1 MHNLQEA
8 LNPGGSDT
16 MQARLAALDAEET
29 ETVDKTERVIIVC
42 NSLPLKMRADPE
54 GAATRG
60 HSWHFE
66 MDPNSIYGQSASG
79 IVSGT
84 SVEKVIFLG
93 GLFYA
98 KFLKG
103 LDVPPLDE
111 VLTVSGPGLAAFV
124 GSLVALA
131 FLTKMIK
138 SLWNAAMTPQE
149 PPKDKQS

>member
-8 LNPGGSDT
+8 LNPGGSD
-16 MQARLAALDAEET
+16 QAARPRLDAEET

-42 NSLPLKMRADPE
+42 NSLLKMRADPE

-93 GLFYA
+93 GLGSEVELFEQDA
-98 KFLKG
+98 VAAITERSDAPSSSARSSRRSTTPGSASSTSG
-103 LDVPPLDE
+103 L
-111 VLTVSGPGLAAFV
+111 
-124 GSLVALA
+124 
-131 FLTKMIK
+131 
-138 SLWNAAMTPQE
+138 
-149 PPKDKQS
+149 

>member
-79 IVSGT
+79 IVSST
-84 SVEKVIFLG
+84 VERPKRIMTESVS
-93 GLFYA
+93 
-98 KFLKG
+98 
-103 LDVPPLDE
+103 P
-111 VLTVSGPGLAAFV
+111 
-124 GSLVALA
+124 
-131 FLTKMIK
+131 
-138 SLWNAAMTPQE
+138 
-149 PPKDKQS
+149 